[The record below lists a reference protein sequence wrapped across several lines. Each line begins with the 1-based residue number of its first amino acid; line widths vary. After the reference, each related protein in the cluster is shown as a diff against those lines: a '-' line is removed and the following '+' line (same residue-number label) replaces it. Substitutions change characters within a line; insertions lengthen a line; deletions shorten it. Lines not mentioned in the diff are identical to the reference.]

1 MKTRDQIYNR
11 EGERL
16 LRLITTY
23 HALRF
28 DQVLQLFPK
37 NEDSIKSLITSL
49 VKQGR
54 IYHDKESG
62 LLCDSPQ
69 SAGSPDYGTIAAFW
83 VLLDFK
89 KAIIYHTC
97 GEFPIKLNFFANDE
111 MYEVA
116 YVSTGQE
123 ALVNHVFENMKEE
136 DTRRLLI
143 LESESQ
149 SDKLT
154 VDGVLAYCLVSPD
167 GTVSYYQKKGVS

>member
-1 MKTRDQIYNR
+1 
-11 EGERL
+11 
-16 LRLITTY
+16 
-23 HALRF
+23 
-28 DQVLQLFPK
+28 
-37 NEDSIKSLITSL
+37 
-49 VKQGR
+49 
-54 IYHDKESG
+54 
-62 LLCDSPQ
+62 
-69 SAGSPDYGTIAAFW
+69 
-83 VLLDFK
+83 
-89 KAIIYHTC
+89 
-97 GEFPIKLNFFANDE
+97 